1 MYYESGVKYFWIS
14 FFTSLIV
21 SAIVCFLII
30 AFLSPYISQKKAK
43 VDVPNLKGMKED
55 QAFVV
60 LRNKGLLLFVSEKK
74 EDPNY
79 EDGVVLDQE
88 PLPGFSIEEGSLV
101 KVTINVKLKTE
112 ILEEVI
118 PDVRGQQLMTAKN
131 RIEKAGYVV
140 GKIEFKESDTYT
152 KDCVINTDPAP
163 GIKSTK
169 GTVVNIIVST
179 AIVEI
184 TVPDLRRKSISSAR
198 SSLEKRGLKLGNI
211 RYTTN
216 IEFAFDIIISQQ
228 PPSGAKV
235 NSGSPVDIVV
245 NREGT
250 Y

>member
-30 AFLSPYISQKKAK
+30 VFLSPYISQRKAK

-55 QAFVV
+55 QASVV

-101 KVTINVKLKTE
+101 KVTINEKLKTE

-118 PDVRGQQLMTAKN
+118 PDVRGQQLMIAKN
-131 RIEKAGYVV
+131 RIEKADY
-140 GKIEFKESDTYT
+140 IDFAIPTYF
-152 KDCVINTDPAP
+152 
-163 GIKSTK
+163 
-169 GTVVNIIVST
+169 
-179 AIVEI
+179 
-184 TVPDLRRKSISSAR
+184 L
-198 SSLEKRGLKLGNI
+198 
-211 RYTTN
+211 
-216 IEFAFDIIISQQ
+216 
-228 PPSGAKV
+228 
-235 NSGSPVDIVV
+235 
-245 NREGT
+245 
-250 Y
+250 